1 MYLNVDWSQ
10 RADYILRR
18 HGLKPSE
25 AAEALADP
33 RRLVLDPDPASL
45 SGQSIRVIGWS
56 PGRRELL
63 TVIVVKHQGASS
75 EQTRGPPIALTLA
88 GTWGCYE

>member
-25 AAEALADP
+25 AAEALVDP

-63 TVIVVKHQGASS
+63 TVIVVKHQGGEFGANAWPSNRTDS
-75 EQTRGPPIALTLA
+75 RRYMGLL
-88 GTWGCYE
+88 